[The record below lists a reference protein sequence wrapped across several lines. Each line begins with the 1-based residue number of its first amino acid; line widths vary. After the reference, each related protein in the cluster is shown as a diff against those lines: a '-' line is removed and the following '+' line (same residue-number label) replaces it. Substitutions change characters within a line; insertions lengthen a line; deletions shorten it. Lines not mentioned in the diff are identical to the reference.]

1 MKKKMPYVL
10 AGILLMISLMCMACG
25 STQEATALPDDA
37 NESIQ
42 DEEDED
48 LQNDPNDGL
57 GGDLNEDTVNDFSG
71 FEGIWLGEANNDYDY
86 MEFDSEG
93 NWTLYLSGEVMD
105 EGYLRYEPEWEAIYA
120 YSNRDDS
127 GSRIAMEEGQ
137 LYSAAYGYFNP
148 GEGMEYLWY
157 KDGGEFTEDDEPVA
171 YVENGSGGSG
181 NQNAHPDSYW
191 SWDSDLC
198 QRNVSEFEGVWY
210 YDGDLSAEMYV
221 VIDGNGDWSYY
232 QRTPGAE
239 AAEMD
244 HAYSLI
250 PRMKQVPIMRIL
262 PYMMAYPT
270 RYSTLTAICSY
281 GEMKALITGWS
292 DGKEEQSMKK
302 RQIKRFFLTVPVV
315 LGLSLVACGASGNVA
330 GDDWRTSGVV
340 AGSGTITH
348 DGQSDVLVSFID
360 EYGDN
365 LSTITIGEED
375 QDTAEKT
382 DPAMNLEDYV
392 GLWEYQGENRWL
404 RIHDD
409 STWEFVNDQDDV
421 IESGTLWVEENGITL
436 HFDGSGDTLQLDL
449 TISGDLMDL
458 TNGGSLF
465 PVEAIQSSVPYFTR
479 NGLEMNAEVELG
491 TFLLANGASSYSGE
505 GNGYRRSDC
514 YWEVTKK
521 ADDIHNGI
529 RDLHFDAICYIPES
543 AISTAANGTVVV
555 SSELYDAYTGM
566 WLTAGSTFNNS
577 SRGDNYYLHT
587 VSWRGNSYLIEFT
600 YSTDWNFQVG
610 DWGAV
615 LTKSYSV
622 YMPADYDGLVFAA
635 QAEPDTY
642 QESARKMQLD
652 SISPEACV
660 LDLDTLEP
668 YSSLYFSLCD

>member
-86 MEFDSEG
+86 MEFDGEG

-315 LGLSLVACGASGNVA
+315 LGLSLVACGASGDVA

>member
-1 MKKKMPYVL
+1 
-10 AGILLMISLMCMACG
+10 
-25 STQEATALPDDA
+25 
-37 NESIQ
+37 
-42 DEEDED
+42 
-48 LQNDPNDGL
+48 
-57 GGDLNEDTVNDFSG
+57 
-71 FEGIWLGEANNDYDY
+71 
-86 MEFDSEG
+86 
-93 NWTLYLSGEVMD
+93 
-105 EGYLRYEPEWEAIYA
+105 
-120 YSNRDDS
+120 
-127 GSRIAMEEGQ
+127 
-137 LYSAAYGYFNP
+137 
-148 GEGMEYLWY
+148 
-157 KDGGEFTEDDEPVA
+157 
-171 YVENGSGGSG
+171 
-181 NQNAHPDSYW
+181 
-191 SWDSDLC
+191 
-198 QRNVSEFEGVWY
+198 
-210 YDGDLSAEMYV
+210 
-221 VIDGNGDWSYY
+221 
-232 QRTPGAE
+232 
-239 AAEMD
+239 
-244 HAYSLI
+244 
-250 PRMKQVPIMRIL
+250 
-262 PYMMAYPT
+262 
-270 RYSTLTAICSY
+270 
-281 GEMKALITGWS
+281 MKALITGWS
-292 DGKEEQSMKK
+292 DGKEEQSLKK

-315 LGLSLVACGASGNVA
+315 LGLSLVACGASGDVA
-330 GDDWRTSGVV
+330 GDGWRTSGVV

-348 DGQSDVLVSFID
+348 DGESDVLVSFID

-375 QDTAEKT
+375 QDTAEET

-436 HFDGSGDTLQLDL
+436 HFDGSGDTLQLDF
-449 TISGDLMDL
+449 TVSGDLMDL

-465 PVEAIQSSVPYFTR
+465 PVEAIQSSVSYFTR

-521 ADDIHNGI
+521 ADDIHDGI